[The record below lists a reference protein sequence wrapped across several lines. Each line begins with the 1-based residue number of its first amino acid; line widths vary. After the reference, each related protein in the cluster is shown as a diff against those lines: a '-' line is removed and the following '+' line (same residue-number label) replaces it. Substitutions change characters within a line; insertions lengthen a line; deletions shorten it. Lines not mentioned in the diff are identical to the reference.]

1 MKYVLLLALLSG
13 CGDQG
18 WYTPTTEITV
28 SRKGCYSTRS
38 QGSQVIVNI
47 TAERLPNGEMRCII
61 ETVPQVKEKL

>member
-13 CGDQG
+13 CGRIQ
-18 WYTPTTEITV
+18 YTPTTKITV